1 MSKYMTFE
9 SQSFPNRELLLDALA
24 ECGFAS
30 PTLGANLPLEGW
42 DKRNPRTADIVI
54 RRRDVKGQS
63 LLGDL
68 GFQKTAKGY
77 VAIID
82 DLDLAYRLGKDFV
95 IRLQNS
101 YHEAA
106 ARKMAKKLR
115 GTLIKER
122 VGKTIKIRVKF

>member
-9 SQSFPNRELLLDALA
+9 SQSFPNRDLLLEALA

-30 PTLGANLPLEGW
+30 PTMGTDLTLEGW
-42 DKRNPRTADIVI
+42 DKRNPQTADVVI
-54 RRRDVKGQS
+54 RRREVQGGH
-63 LLGDL
+63 LLGDI
-68 GFQKTAKGY
+68 GFQKTSKGY

-82 DLDLAYRLGKDFV
+82 DLDLAHRLGKDFV
-95 IRLQNS
+95 VRLQNS

-106 ARKMAKKLR
+106 ARKMAKKLG

>member
-9 SQSFPNRELLLDALA
+9 SQSFPNRELLLEALG
-24 ECGFAS
+24 ECGFES
-30 PTLGANLPLEGW
+30 PTQGINLPLDGW
-42 DKRNPRTADIVI
+42 DIRNPQTADIVI
-54 RRRDVKGQS
+54 RRRDVMGQS
-63 LLGDL
+63 LLGDI

-82 DLDLAYRLGKDFV
+82 DMDLVHRLGKDFV

-106 ARKMAKKLR
+106 ARKMARKLG

-122 VGKTIKIRVKF
+122 LGRTIKIRVKF

>member
-9 SQSFPNRELLLDALA
+9 SQSFPNRELLLEALA

-30 PTLGANLPLEGW
+30 PTVGTDIPLEGW
-42 DKRNPRTADIVI
+42 DKRDPKTADVVI
-54 RRRDVKGQS
+54 GRREVAGRS
-63 LLGDL
+63 LLGDI
-68 GFQKTAKGY
+68 GFQKTANGY

-82 DLDLAYRLGKDFV
+82 DLDLAHRLGKDFV

-106 ARKMAKKLR
+106 ARKMAKKLG

>member
-9 SQSFPNRELLLDALA
+9 SQSFPNRELLLEALA

-30 PTLGANLPLEGW
+30 PTVGTDIPLEGW
-42 DKRNPRTADIVI
+42 DKRDPKTADVVI
-54 RRRDVKGQS
+54 RRREVAGRS
-63 LLGDL
+63 LLGDI

-82 DLDLAYRLGKDFV
+82 DLDLAHRLGKDFV

-106 ARKMAKKLR
+106 AQKMAKKLG

>member
-1 MSKYMTFE
+1 MTFE
-9 SQSFPNRELLLDALA
+9 SQSFPNRELLLEALA

-30 PTLGANLPLEGW
+30 PTVGTDIPLEGW
-42 DKRNPRTADIVI
+42 DKRDPKTADVVI
-54 RRRDVKGQS
+54 GRREVAGRS
-63 LLGDL
+63 LLGDI
-68 GFQKTAKGY
+68 GFQKTANGY

-82 DLDLAYRLGKDFV
+82 DLDLAHRLGKDFV

-106 ARKMAKKLR
+106 ARKMAKKLG

>member
-9 SQSFPNRELLLDALA
+9 SQSFPNRELLLEALA

-30 PTLGANLPLEGW
+30 PTVGTDIPLEGW
-42 DKRNPRTADIVI
+42 DKRDPKTADVVI
-54 RRRDVKGQS
+54 GRREVAGRS
-63 LLGDL
+63 LLGDI

-82 DLDLAYRLGKDFV
+82 DLDLAHRLGKDFV

-106 ARKMAKKLR
+106 ARKMAKKLG

>member
-1 MSKYMTFE
+1 MTFD

-24 ECGFAS
+24 EFGFAS
-30 PTLGANLPLEGW
+30 PTVGSNLPLEGW
-42 DKRNPRTADIVI
+42 DKRNPQTADIVI
-54 RRRDVKGQS
+54 RRRDVKEQS
-63 LLGDL
+63 LLGDI

-101 YHEAA
+101 YHESA
-106 ARKMAKKLR
+106 ARKMAKKLG

-122 VGKTIKIRVKF
+122 IGKTIKIRIKY

>member
-1 MSKYMTFE
+1 MTFE
-9 SQSFPNRELLLDALA
+9 SQSFPNRELLLEALG

-30 PTLGANLPLEGW
+30 PLQGTNLPLEGW
-42 DKRNPRTADIVI
+42 DKRNPQSADIVI
-54 RRRDVKGQS
+54 RRRDVVGQS
-63 LLGDL
+63 LLGDI

-82 DLDLAYRLGKDFV
+82 DLDLAHRLGKDFV

-106 ARKMAKKLR
+106 ARKMAKKLG

>member
-9 SQSFPNRELLLDALA
+9 SQSFPNRELLLNALA
-24 ECGFAS
+24 ECGFAA
-30 PTLGANLPLEGW
+30 PTQGANLPLEGW
-42 DKRNPRTADIVI
+42 DKRNPQTADIVI
-54 RRRDVKGQS
+54 RRRDVMGQS
-63 LLGDL
+63 LLGDI

-82 DLDLAYRLGKDFV
+82 DMDLVHRLGKDFV

-106 ARKMAKKLR
+106 ARKMDRKLG

-122 VGKTIKIRVKF
+122 LGRTIKIRVKF

>member
-9 SQSFPNRELLLDALA
+9 SQSFPNRELLLEALG

-30 PTLGANLPLEGW
+30 LTQGGNLPLEGW
-42 DKRNPRTADIVI
+42 DKRNPQTADIVI
-54 RRRDVKGQS
+54 RRRDVMGQA
-63 LLGDL
+63 LLGDI
-68 GFQKTAKGY
+68 GFQKTVKGY

-82 DLDLAYRLGKDFV
+82 DLDLAHRLGKDFV

-106 ARKMAKKLR
+106 ARKMAKKLG

-122 VGKTIKIRVKF
+122 IGKTVKIRIKY

>member
-9 SQSFPNRELLLDALA
+9 SQSFPNRELLLEALA

-30 PTLGANLPLEGW
+30 PTVGTDIPLEGW
-42 DKRNPRTADIVI
+42 DKRDPKTADVVI
-54 RRRDVKGQS
+54 RRREVAGRS
-63 LLGDL
+63 LLGDI
-68 GFQKTAKGY
+68 GFQKTANGY

-82 DLDLAYRLGKDFV
+82 DLDLAHRLGKDFV
-95 IRLQNS
+95 IRLQNG

-106 ARKMAKKLR
+106 ARKMAKRLG

-122 VGKTIKIRVKF
+122 LGKTIKIRVKF

>member
-9 SQSFPNRELLLDALA
+9 SQSFPNRELLLEALG
-24 ECGFAS
+24 ESGFVS
-30 PTLGANLPLEGW
+30 PTQGSNLPLEGW
-42 DKRNPRTADIVI
+42 DQRNPQTADIVI
-54 RRRDVKGQS
+54 RRQDVMGQS
-63 LLGDL
+63 LLGDI

-82 DLDLAYRLGKDFV
+82 DLDLAHRLGKDFV

-106 ARKMAKKLR
+106 ARKMARKLG

>member
-9 SQSFPNRELLLDALA
+9 SQSFPNRELLLDALG

-30 PTLGANLPLEGW
+30 PIQGTDIPLEGW
-42 DKRNPRTADIVI
+42 DKRNPQTADIVV

-63 LLGDL
+63 LLGDV
-68 GFQKTAKGY
+68 GFQKTSKGY

-82 DLDLAYRLGKDFV
+82 DMDLAYRLGKDFV

-106 ARKMAKKLR
+106 ARKMAKKLG

-122 VGKTIKIRVKF
+122 VGKTIKIRVRF

>member
-1 MSKYMTFE
+1 MSKYMTFDT
-9 SQSFPNRELLLDALA
+9 QSFPNRELLLETLA

-30 PTLGANLPLEGW
+30 PTVGTDLPLEGW
-42 DKRNPRTADIVI
+42 DKRNPQTADIVI

-63 LLGDL
+63 LLGDVGL
-68 GFQKTAKGY
+68 QKTGKGY

-82 DLDLAYRLGKDFV
+82 DMDLTYRLGNDFV

-106 ARKMAKKLR
+106 ARKMAKKLG

>member
-9 SQSFPNRELLLDALA
+9 SQSFPNRELLLEALG

-30 PTLGANLPLEGW
+30 PTLGSNLPLEGW
-42 DKRNPRTADIVI
+42 DKRNPQTADIVI
-54 RRRDVKGQS
+54 QRRDVNGRS
-63 LLGDL
+63 LLGDI

-82 DLDLAYRLGKDFV
+82 DLDLAHRLGKDFV

-106 ARKMAKKLR
+106 ARKMAKKLG